1 MNKFDV
7 TGKIQVLG
15 EPLTKLKLSTQVKAV
30 HEENETR
37 THDDSPSSNKVYEQN
52 YDVTYGVTNTEE
64 VNRFTQ
70 YTVQYEQH
78 YAIEVGKIVEF
89 DNTEVDIKFTQ
100 PWDYDI
106 SSSPAIKYE
115 QIYTA
120 EET

>member
-1 MNKFDV
+1 MNKFNV

-37 THDDSPSSNKVYEQN
+37 THDDSPSFNKE
-52 YDVTYGVTNTEE
+52 
-64 VNRFTQ
+64 
-70 YTVQYEQH
+70 YEQH

-100 PWDYDI
+100 P
-106 SSSPAIKYE
+106 
-115 QIYTA
+115 
-120 EET
+120 

>member
-37 THDDSPSSNKVYEQN
+37 THDDSPSS
-52 YDVTYGVTNTEE
+52 
-64 VNRFTQ
+64 
-70 YTVQYEQH
+70 
-78 YAIEVGKIVEF
+78 EVGKIVEF

-115 QIYTA
+115 QTYTA